1 MFEVTVPADPG
12 ELAPVRH
19 RIAAV
24 LHAQHRTDAHIW
36 RVSVVAS
43 ELLTLSIAQGNDHS
57 AILRLSAL
65 PDVTR
70 VELVDH
76 LQHLSVFDSP
86 QGRLVTRVASIWG
99 VMRDDAGYRTV
110 WCDVT
115 Q

>member
-1 MFEVTVPADPG
+1 MLEVSVPADPG

-19 RIAAV
+19 RIAAI

-36 RVSVVAS
+36 RVSVVVS
-43 ELLTLSIAQGNDHS
+43 ELLTLSIMQGNEHS
-57 AILRLSAL
+57 ATLRLSAL
-65 PDVTR
+65 PEVTR

-86 QGRLVTRVASIWG
+86 QGQLVTRIASIWG
-99 VMRDDAGYRTV
+99 VMRDADGYRTI